1 MLIVAVALALNLLVV
16 ERFLHNR
23 AQSNARTE
31 LRHEVVKFQEFTS
44 RDVDPNTGRQFD
56 DAEQLIH
63 AYLDDAVPEHD
74 EGLFE
79 VVNGQVKHQSRDQV
93 PARLDQHSDV
103 IRRATDASHTETH
116 KTETDVATA
125 MYALVPVNV
134 EHDTSQ
140 TTLVIVESLAT
151 AQTETAQVVR
161 IIAVASTAALI
172 IAGAISW
179 FVAGRILAPLRQ
191 FRRTAESISETDLT
205 RRIDITPN
213 SRDDVA
219 RLAVTFNGM
228 LDRLERAFQTE
239 RAFMDDAAH
248 ELRTPLTVI
257 RGHLELMGDDAAERA
272 ETTDLV
278 LEEIGRMNRI
288 VNDLLILAAAE
299 QPDFLN
305 PAETNLADLV
315 GTAVARA
322 SALAE
327 RDWVVSETV
336 DTVVWA
342 DEQRLLQALAQLAS
356 NAVQHTDT
364 GDTISIG
371 STIRD
376 GNVVLTV
383 ADTGVGVPDDLKD
396 SVFDRFS
403 RGERHSPD
411 GTGLGLAIVS
421 AIATAHHGQS
431 SVADSPGSGA
441 TFILSFPT
449 RHPGTEKSAAPPPSN
464 PSAHGTLP
472 QAGARNVAISR
483 EPE

>member
-23 AQSNARTE
+23 AQSSARTE
-31 LRHEVVKFQEFTS
+31 LQHEVVKFQEFAS
-44 RDVDPNTGRQFD
+44 RDVDPNTGRQFG

-63 AYLDDAVPEHD
+63 AYLDDAVPEQD

-79 VVNGQVKHQSRDQV
+79 VVNGQVKHQSRDPV

-103 IRRATDASHTETH
+103 IRRAAEATDTETH
-116 KTETDVATA
+116 TTQTDTDTA
-125 MYALVPVNV
+125 MYALVPVTV
-134 EHDTSQ
+134 DDDTSR

-151 AQTETAQVVR
+151 AQAEAAQVVR
-161 IIAVASTAALI
+161 IIAIASTVALV

-179 FVAGRILAPLRQ
+179 LVAGRILAPLRQ
-191 FRRTAESISETDLT
+191 VRRTAESISETDLT

-248 ELRTPLTVI
+248 ELRTPLTVV

-305 PAETNLADLV
+305 PAQTHLGDLV
-315 GTAVARA
+315 HTAVARA
-322 SALAE
+322 STLAE
-327 RDWVVSETV
+327 RDWIVSETV

-356 NAVQHTDT
+356 NAVRHTGT
-364 GDTISIG
+364 GDTIRIG
-371 STIRD
+371 STLRD

-383 ADTGVGVPDDLKD
+383 ADTGAGVPDDLKD
-396 SVFDRFS
+396 RVFDRFS
-403 RGERHSPD
+403 RGVHHSND
-411 GTGLGLAIVS
+411 GAGLGLAIVS
-421 AIATAHHGQS
+421 AIAIAHHGQA
-431 SVADSPGSGA
+431 SVVDSPAAGA
-441 TFILSFPT
+441 TFILSFPA
-449 RHPGTEKSAAPPPSN
+449 RYPGTDKSTLPPPN
-464 PSAHGTLP
+464 PSTLGAP
-472 QAGARNVAISR
+472 TQA
-483 EPE
+483 EPT

>member
-31 LRHEVVKFQEFTS
+31 LRHEVVKFEEFAS

-56 DAEQLIH
+56 AAEQLIH
-63 AYLDDAVPEHD
+63 AYLDDAVPEQD

-79 VVNGQVKHQSRDQV
+79 VVNGQVKHRSRDEV
-93 PARLDQHSDV
+93 PARLDQRSDV
-103 IRRATDASHTETH
+103 IRRAAAATDTETH
-116 KTETDVATA
+116 ETQTDAATA
-125 MYALVPVNV
+125 MYALVPVSV
-134 EHDTSQ
+134 EHDTSR
-140 TTLVIVESLAT
+140 TTLVIVESLEA
-151 AQTETAQVVR
+151 AQAETAQVVR

-191 FRRTAESISETDLT
+191 VRRTAESISETDLT

-228 LDRLERAFQTE
+228 LDRLERAFQAE

-305 PAETNLADLV
+305 PAETNLADLASA
-315 GTAVARA
+315 AVARA
-322 SALAE
+322 TALAE
-327 RDWVVSETV
+327 RNWVVSETV
-336 DTVVWA
+336 RAVVWA

-356 NAVQHTDT
+356 NAVRHTDT

-376 GNVVLTV
+376 GDVVLTV
-383 ADTGVGVPDDLKD
+383 ADTGAGVPDDLKD

-403 RGERHSPD
+403 RGARHSAD
-411 GTGLGLAIVS
+411 GAGLGLAIVS
-421 AIATAHHGQS
+421 SIATAHRGHA
-431 SVADSPGSGA
+431 SVTDSPGAGA
-441 TFILSFPT
+441 TFILRFPA
-449 RHPGTEKSAAPPPSN
+449 RHPGTDTSALPHSPEPG
-464 PSAHGTLP
+464 PHGT
-472 QAGARNVAISR
+472 AVR
-483 EPE
+483 EPGQQST